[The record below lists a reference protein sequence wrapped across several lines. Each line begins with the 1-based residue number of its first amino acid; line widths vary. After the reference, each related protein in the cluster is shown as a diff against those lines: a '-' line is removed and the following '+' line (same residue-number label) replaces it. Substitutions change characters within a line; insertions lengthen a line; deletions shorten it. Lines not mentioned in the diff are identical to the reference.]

1 MIELSTSKYDTF
13 IDVLLPLAVNQA
25 YTYRV
30 PSNLSNSIHIGS
42 RVVVP
47 FHGNR
52 LYTAIVSSVHNKAPI
67 HYEAKYIINILD
79 ETPVVLESQIN
90 FWRWIAD
97 YYLCNIGDVMNAA
110 LPSAMKLSSESNLVI
125 NPSADYD
132 KNELSDQE
140 YLIIEAIEVQGGISI
155 NDVQKILDIKTV
167 MPIIK
172 NLINKGCIYLLE
184 EIQEKYTAKTRSIIE
199 LNSFYTDVE
208 NLKTLFAE
216 LESKPKQVDA
226 LQAYLRLSKTEK
238 NITSKM
244 LIEEAAISSSVINTL
259 IKKEVFI
266 KSEVKVS
273 RITDI
278 VNDEELESSFQLN
291 AEQLEVLNNIL
302 LDESNTPALIHGVTS
317 SGKTMVFI
325 ELIKEQLKLNGQ
337 VLILIPEIGLTT
349 QLIERYKLHFNENI
363 AVYHSKYSEK
373 QRVEIWQN
381 VLSGKSR
388 IILGTRS
395 SIFLPFQS
403 LNLIIVDEEHDA
415 SYKQNEPNPRYNA
428 RDCAI
433 YLANNF
439 NAKIILG
446 SATPSM
452 ESYYNALNG
461 KYILHSLKNRFGTAN
476 LPKIQLVSTQNEFP
490 KENLS
495 AIIGKTLQEEI
506 KLRLER
512 KEQVILFQNRRG
524 YAPYLQCT
532 TCGHT
537 PYCVNCEV
545 GLTYHKWSD
554 ELRCHYCGF
563 HSKVMKVCVAC
574 GAGHMELKGHGTEK
588 IEDELKELFPE
599 ARVARMDLD
608 TTRKKNAYQD
618 LLNSIENAEIDI
630 LVGTQMV
637 TKGLDFNLVTLVGIL
652 QADSLLNHQDF
663 RAHERAFQLIEQ
675 VSGRAGRRD
684 IQGQVVIQTY
694 KPDHPILQ
702 LASRHDYDLFLR
714 HQLNER
720 KQFKYPPYCRVIEI
734 SVKHKEMK
742 TTQLAAIELCK
753 EIKKFV
759 DGASVLG
766 PEFPVIGKVRNNYI
780 NRIILKLDR
789 KGKQLLHQKN
799 LLRNAVIELKSKKNF
814 KSVNIVID
822 VDPM

>member
-30 PSNLSNSIHIGS
+30 PSSLSNSVHIGS

-90 FWRWIAD
+90 FWRWLAD

-125 NPSADYD
+125 NQSADYD
-132 KNELSDQE
+132 KNELSEQE
-140 YLIIEAIEVQGGISI
+140 YLIVEAIEVQGGISI

-172 NLINKGCIYLLE
+172 NLINKGYIYLLE
-184 EIQEKYTAKTRSIIE
+184 EIQEKYKAKTRSIIE
-199 LNSFYTDVE
+199 LNSFYTDVN
-208 NLKTLFAE
+208 NLKSLFSE

-226 LQAYLRLSKTEK
+226 LQAFLRLSKSEQ

-266 KSEVKVS
+266 KSDVKVS
-273 RITDI
+273 RLVDHL
-278 VNDEELESSFQLN
+278 NEDEVEASFQLN
-291 AEQLEVLNNIL
+291 TEQLEVLNNIL
-302 LDESNTPALIHGVTS
+302 LDDTNTPALIHGVTS

-325 ELIKEQLKLNGQ
+325 ELIKEQLKLNQQ

-349 QLIERYKLHFNENI
+349 QLIERYKIHFNENI

-403 LNLIIVDEEHDA
+403 LNLIIVDEEHDS

-433 YLANNF
+433 YLANIF

-452 ESYYNALNG
+452 ESYFNALNG
-461 KYILHSLKNRFGTAN
+461 KYHLHTLKNRFGTAN
-476 LPKIQLVSTQNEFP
+476 LPKIQLVPAQNEFP

-537 PYCVNCEV
+537 PYCVNCDV

-588 IEDELKELFPE
+588 IEDELKELFPD

-608 TTRKKNAYQD
+608 TTRKKNAYQE
-618 LLNSIENAEIDI
+618 LLDSIENAEIDI

-684 IQGQVVIQTY
+684 IQGQVIIQTF

-734 SVKHKEMK
+734 LVKHKEMK
-742 TTQLAAIELCK
+742 TTQLAAIELSK
-753 EIKKFV
+753 EIKKFI

-766 PEFPVIGKVRNNYI
+766 PEFPVIGKVRNQYI
-780 NRIILKLDR
+780 NRIVLKLDR

>member
-30 PSNLSNSIHIGS
+30 PASLSSSVHIGS
-42 RVVVP
+42 RVIVP

-79 ETPVVLESQIN
+79 ESPVVLESQIN
-90 FWRWIAD
+90 FWRWLAD

-125 NPSADYD
+125 NQSADYD
-132 KNELSDQE
+132 KNELSEQE
-140 YLIIEAIEVQGGISI
+140 YLIVEAIEVQGGISI

-172 NLINKGCIYLLE
+172 NLINKGYIYLLE
-184 EIQEKYTAKTRSIIE
+184 EIQEKYKAKTRSIIE

-208 NLKTLFAE
+208 NLKNLFTE

-226 LQAYLRLSKTEK
+226 LQAFLRLSKSEQ

-244 LIEEAAISSSVINTL
+244 LIEEAAISSSAINTL

-266 KSEVKVS
+266 KSDIKVS
-273 RITDI
+273 RLVDNINED
-278 VNDEELESSFQLN
+278 NSESSFQLN
-291 AEQLEVLNNIL
+291 NEQLEVLNNIL
-302 LDESNTPALIHGVTS
+302 LDDTNTPALIHGVTS

-325 ELIKEQLKLNGQ
+325 ELIKEQLKLNQQ

-403 LNLIIVDEEHDA
+403 LNLIIVDEEHDS

-452 ESYYNALNG
+452 ESYFNALNG
-461 KYILHSLKNRFGTAN
+461 KYHLHTLKNRFGSAN
-476 LPKIQLVSTQNEFP
+476 LPKIQLVSAQNEFP

-506 KLRLER
+506 KLRLDR
-512 KEQVILFQNRRG
+512 KEQIILFQNRRG

-537 PYCVNCEV
+537 PYCVNCDV

-563 HSKVMKVCVAC
+563 HSKVMKVCIAC

-588 IEDELKELFPE
+588 IEDELKELFPD

-618 LLNSIENAEIDI
+618 LLNSIENSEIDI

-684 IQGQVVIQTY
+684 IQGQVIIQTY

-734 SVKHKEMK
+734 LVKHKEMK

-753 EIKKFV
+753 EIKKFI
-759 DGASVLG
+759 DSAAVLG
-766 PEFPVIGKVRNNYI
+766 PEFPAIGKVRNQFI

-799 LLRNAVIELKSKKNF
+799 LLRNVVIELKSKKNF
-814 KSVNIVID
+814 KSVNIIID

>member
-1 MIELSTSKYDTF
+1 MTELLTSKYDTF
-13 IDVLLPLAVNQA
+13 IDVLLPLAINQA

-30 PSNLSNSIHIGS
+30 PSQNSSTIHVGS

-52 LYTAIVSSVHNKAPI
+52 LYTAIVTAVHNKAPI

-90 FWRWIAD
+90 FWRWLAD

-110 LPSAMKLSSESNLVI
+110 LPSAMKLSSESNLVL

-184 EIQEKYTAKTRSIIE
+184 EIQEKYKAKTRSFIQ
-199 LNSFYTDVE
+199 LNSFYSDVD
-208 NLKTLFAE
+208 NLKNLFIE

-226 LQAYLRLSKTEK
+226 LQAFLRLNKSEK
-238 NITSKM
+238 NISAKM
-244 LIEEAAISSSVINTL
+244 LIEEASISSSAINTL
-259 IKKEVFI
+259 LKKEVFI
-266 KSEVKVS
+266 KTEVIVS
-273 RITDI
+273 RLTENI
-278 VNDEELESSFQLN
+278 NDDELDSSFQLN
-291 AEQLEVLNNIL
+291 AEQVEVLNNIL

-325 ELIKEQLKLNGQ
+325 ELIKEQLKLNNQ

-381 VLSGKSR
+381 VLNGKSR

-403 LNLIIVDEEHDA
+403 LKLIIVDEEHDA

-433 YLANNF
+433 YLANSF

-461 KYILHSLKNRFGTAN
+461 KYSLHELKNRFGAAS
-476 LPKIQLVSTQNEFP
+476 LPKIQLVPVQNEFP

-495 AIIGKTLQEEI
+495 GIIGKTLQEEI

-537 PYCVNCEV
+537 PYCVNCDV

-563 HSKVMKVCVAC
+563 HSKVMKVCIAC

-588 IEDELKELFPE
+588 IEDELKEIFPE
-599 ARVARMDLD
+599 ARIARMDLD

-618 LLNSIENAEIDI
+618 LLNSIENSEVDI

-637 TKGLDFNLVTLVGIL
+637 TKGLDFNSVTLVGIL

-684 IQGQVVIQTY
+684 IQGQVIIQTY

-702 LASRHDYDLFLR
+702 LASRHDYNLFLR

-720 KQFKYPPYCRVIEI
+720 KQFKYPPFCRIIEI
-734 SVKHKEMK
+734 SVKHKDMK

-753 EIKKFV
+753 EIKKFI
-759 DGASVLG
+759 DSSAVLG
-766 PEFPVIGKVRNNYI
+766 PEFPAIGKVRNNYI

-799 LLRNAVIELKSKKNF
+799 LLRNTIIELKSKKNF
-814 KSVNIVID
+814 KSVNIVVD

>member
-30 PSNLSNSIHIGS
+30 PASLSSSVHIGS
-42 RVVVP
+42 RVIVP

-79 ETPVVLESQIN
+79 ESPVVLESQIN
-90 FWRWIAD
+90 FWRWLAD

-125 NPSADYD
+125 NQSADYD
-132 KNELSDQE
+132 KNELSEQE
-140 YLIIEAIEVQGGISI
+140 YLIVEAIEVQGGISI

-172 NLINKGCIYLLE
+172 NLINKGYIYLLE
-184 EIQEKYTAKTRSIIE
+184 EIQEKYKAKTRSIIE

-208 NLKTLFAE
+208 NLKNLFTE

-226 LQAYLRLSKTEK
+226 LQAFLRLSKSEQ

-244 LIEEAAISSSVINTL
+244 LIEEAAISSSAINTL

-266 KSEVKVS
+266 KSDIKVS
-273 RITDI
+273 RLVDNINED
-278 VNDEELESSFQLN
+278 NSESSFQLN
-291 AEQLEVLNNIL
+291 NEQLEVLNNIL
-302 LDESNTPALIHGVTS
+302 LDDTNTPALIHGVTS

-325 ELIKEQLKLNGQ
+325 ELIKEQLKLNQQ

-403 LNLIIVDEEHDA
+403 LNLIIVDEEHDS

-452 ESYYNALNG
+452 VSYFNALNG
-461 KYILHSLKNRFGTAN
+461 KYHLHTLKNRFGSAN
-476 LPKIQLVSTQNEFP
+476 LPKIQLVSAQNEFP

-506 KLRLER
+506 KLRLDR
-512 KEQVILFQNRRG
+512 KEQIILFQNRRG

-537 PYCVNCEV
+537 PYCVNCDV

-563 HSKVMKVCVAC
+563 HSKVMKVCIAC

-588 IEDELKELFPE
+588 IEDELKELFPD

-618 LLNSIENAEIDI
+618 LLNSIENSEIDI

-684 IQGQVVIQTY
+684 IQGQVIIQTY

-734 SVKHKEMK
+734 LVKHKEMK

-753 EIKKFV
+753 EIKKFI
-759 DGASVLG
+759 DSAAVLG
-766 PEFPVIGKVRNNYI
+766 PEFPAIGKVRNQYI

-799 LLRNAVIELKSKKNF
+799 LLRNVVIELKSKKNF
-814 KSVNIVID
+814 KSVNIIID

>member
-30 PSNLSNSIHIGS
+30 PASLSSSVHIGS
-42 RVVVP
+42 RVIVP

-79 ETPVVLESQIN
+79 ESPVVLESQIN
-90 FWRWIAD
+90 FWRWLAD

-125 NPSADYD
+125 NQSADYD
-132 KNELSDQE
+132 KNELSEQE
-140 YLIIEAIEVQGGISI
+140 YLIVEAIEVQGGISI

-172 NLINKGCIYLLE
+172 NLINKGYIYLLE
-184 EIQEKYTAKTRSIIE
+184 EIQEKYKAKTRSIIE

-208 NLKTLFAE
+208 NLKNLFTE

-226 LQAYLRLSKTEK
+226 LQAFLRLSKSEQ

-244 LIEEAAISSSVINTL
+244 LIEEAAISSSAINTL

-266 KSEVKVS
+266 KSDIKVS
-273 RITDI
+273 RLVDNINED
-278 VNDEELESSFQLN
+278 NSESSFQLN
-291 AEQLEVLNNIL
+291 NEQLEVLNNIL
-302 LDESNTPALIHGVTS
+302 LDDTNTPALIHGVTS

-325 ELIKEQLKLNGQ
+325 ELIKEQLKLNQQ

-403 LNLIIVDEEHDA
+403 LNLIIVDEEHDS

-452 ESYYNALNG
+452 ESYFNALNG
-461 KYILHSLKNRFGTAN
+461 KYHLHTLKNRFGSAN
-476 LPKIQLVSTQNEFP
+476 LPKIQLVSAQNEFP

-506 KLRLER
+506 KLRLDR
-512 KEQVILFQNRRG
+512 KEQIILFQNRRG

-537 PYCVNCEV
+537 PYCVNCDV

-563 HSKVMKVCVAC
+563 HSKVMKVCIAC

-588 IEDELKELFPE
+588 IEDELKELFPD

-618 LLNSIENAEIDI
+618 LLNSIENSEIDI

-684 IQGQVVIQTY
+684 IQGQVIIQTY

-734 SVKHKEMK
+734 LVKHKEMK

-753 EIKKFV
+753 EIKKFI
-759 DGASVLG
+759 DSAAVLG
-766 PEFPVIGKVRNNYI
+766 PEFPAIGKVRNQYI

-799 LLRNAVIELKSKKNF
+799 LLRNVVIELKSKKNF
-814 KSVNIVID
+814 KSVNIIID

>member
-1 MIELSTSKYDTF
+1 
-13 IDVLLPLAVNQA
+13 
-25 YTYRV
+25 
-30 PSNLSNSIHIGS
+30 
-42 RVVVP
+42 
-47 FHGNR
+47 
-52 LYTAIVSSVHNKAPI
+52 
-67 HYEAKYIINILD
+67 
-79 ETPVVLESQIN
+79 
-90 FWRWIAD
+90 
-97 YYLCNIGDVMNAA
+97 
-110 LPSAMKLSSESNLVI
+110 
-125 NPSADYD
+125 
-132 KNELSDQE
+132 
-140 YLIIEAIEVQGGISI
+140 
-155 NDVQKILDIKTV
+155 
-167 MPIIK
+167 
-172 NLINKGCIYLLE
+172 
-184 EIQEKYTAKTRSIIE
+184 
-199 LNSFYTDVE
+199 
-208 NLKTLFAE
+208 
-216 LESKPKQVDA
+216 
-226 LQAYLRLSKTEK
+226 
-238 NITSKM
+238 M

-266 KSEVKVS
+266 KSEVNVS
-273 RITDI
+273 RLTDI

-537 PYCVNCEV
+537 PYCVNCDV

>member
-30 PSNLSNSIHIGS
+30 PSNLSNSIHVGS

-199 LNSFYTDVE
+199 LNSFYIDVE

-266 KSEVKVS
+266 KSEVNVS
-273 RITDI
+273 RLTDT

-476 LPKIQLVSTQNEFP
+476 LPKIQLVTAQNEFP

-537 PYCVNCEV
+537 PYCVNCDV

-652 QADSLLNHQDF
+652 QADGLLNHQDF

>member
-1 MIELSTSKYDTF
+1 MTELLTSKYDTF
-13 IDVLLPLAVNQA
+13 IDVLLPLAINQA

-30 PSNLSNSIHIGS
+30 PSQNTNTIHVGS

-52 LYTAIVSSVHNKAPI
+52 LYTAIVTAVHNKAPI

-90 FWRWIAD
+90 FWRWLAD

-110 LPSAMKLSSESNLVI
+110 LPSAMKLSSESNLVL

-184 EIQEKYTAKTRSIIE
+184 EIQEKYKAKTRSFIQ
-199 LNSFYTDVE
+199 LNSFYSDVD
-208 NLKTLFAE
+208 NLKNLFIE

-226 LQAYLRLSKTEK
+226 LQAFLRLNKSEK
-238 NITSKM
+238 NISAKM
-244 LIEEAAISSSVINTL
+244 LIEEALISSSAINTL
-259 IKKEVFI
+259 LKKEVFV
-266 KSEVKVS
+266 KTEVIVS
-273 RITDI
+273 RLTENI
-278 VNDEELESSFQLN
+278 NDDELDSSFQLN
-291 AEQLEVLNNIL
+291 AEQVEVLNNIL

-325 ELIKEQLKLNGQ
+325 ELIKEQLKLNNQ

-381 VLSGKSR
+381 VLNGKSR

-403 LNLIIVDEEHDA
+403 LKLIIVDEEHDA

-433 YLANNF
+433 YLANSF

-461 KYILHSLKNRFGTAN
+461 KYSLHELKNRFGAAS
-476 LPKIQLVSTQNEFP
+476 LPKIQLVPVQNEFP

-495 AIIGKTLQEEI
+495 GIIGKTLQEEI

-537 PYCVNCEV
+537 PYCVNCDV

-563 HSKVMKVCVAC
+563 HSKVMKVCIAC

-588 IEDELKELFPE
+588 IEDELKEIFPE
-599 ARVARMDLD
+599 ARIARMDLD

-618 LLNSIENAEIDI
+618 LLNSIENSEVDI

-637 TKGLDFNLVTLVGIL
+637 TKGLDFNSVTLVGIL

-684 IQGQVVIQTY
+684 IQGQVIIQTY

-702 LASRHDYDLFLR
+702 LASRHDYNLFLR

-720 KQFKYPPYCRVIEI
+720 KQFKYPPFCRIIEI
-734 SVKHKEMK
+734 SVKHKDMK

-753 EIKKFV
+753 EIKKFI
-759 DGASVLG
+759 DSSAVLG
-766 PEFPVIGKVRNNYI
+766 PEFPAIGKVRNNYI

-799 LLRNAVIELKSKKNF
+799 LLRNTIIELKSKKNF
-814 KSVNIVID
+814 KSVNVVVD

>member
-30 PSNLSNSIHIGS
+30 PSNLSNSIHVGS

-199 LNSFYTDVE
+199 LNSFYIDVE

-266 KSEVKVS
+266 KSEVNVS
-273 RITDI
+273 RLTDT

-476 LPKIQLVSTQNEFP
+476 LPKIQLVTAQNEFP

-537 PYCVNCEV
+537 PYCVNCDV

>member
-1 MIELSTSKYDTF
+1 MNELITSKYDTF
-13 IDVLLPLAVNQA
+13 IDVLLPLAINQA

-30 PSNLSNSIHIGS
+30 PSQYSNSLHIGS

-52 LYTAIVSSVHNKAPI
+52 LYTAIVTSVHNNAPI

-79 ETPVVLESQIN
+79 EHPVVLESQIT
-90 FWRWIAD
+90 FWKWIAD

-110 LPSAMKLSSESNLVI
+110 LPSAMKLSSESNLVL

-172 NLINKGCIYLLE
+172 SLINKGCIYLLE
-184 EIQEKYTAKTRSIIE
+184 ELQEKYKVKTKSIIE
-199 LNSFYTDVE
+199 LNPFYADVD
-208 NLKTLFAE
+208 NLKNLFVE

-226 LQAYLRLSKTEK
+226 LQAFLRLNKTEK
-238 NITSKM
+238 NISSKM
-244 LIEEAAISSSVINTL
+244 LIEESAISSSVINTL

-266 KSEVKVS
+266 KTEIKVS
-273 RITDI
+273 RLNEYE
-278 VNDEELESSFQLN
+278 NDDALESSFQLN
-291 AEQLEVLNNIL
+291 AEQVDVLNTIL
-302 LDESNTPALIHGVTS
+302 LDDSNTPALIHGVTS

-325 ELIKEQLKLNGQ
+325 ELIKEYLKFNQ
-337 VLILIPEIGLTT
+337 QILILIPEIGLTT

-381 VLSGKSR
+381 VLNGKSR

-395 SIFLPFQS
+395 SIFLPFQN
-403 LNLIIVDEEHDA
+403 LKLIIVDEEHDA
-415 SYKQNEPNPRYNA
+415 SYKQNDPNPRYNA

-461 KYILHSLKNRFGTAN
+461 KYSLHKLNTRYGSAS
-476 LPKIQLVSTQNEFP
+476 LPKIHLLPIQKEFP
-490 KENLS
+490 KENTS
-495 AIIGKTLQEEI
+495 SIIGITLQEEI

-537 PYCVNCEV
+537 PYCVNCDV

-574 GAGHMELKGHGTEK
+574 GTGHMELKGHGTEK
-588 IEDELKELFPE
+588 IEDELKELFPD

-618 LLNSIENAEIDI
+618 LLNSIENSEVDI

-637 TKGLDFNLVTLVGIL
+637 TKGLDFNAVTLVGIL

-684 IQGQVVIQTY
+684 IEGNVIVQTY

-702 LASRHDYDLFLR
+702 LASRHDYELFLR

-720 KQFKYPPYCRVIEI
+720 KQFKYPPFCRIIEI
-734 SVKHKEMK
+734 SVKHKDMK

-759 DGASVLG
+759 EANAVLG

-780 NRIILKLDR
+780 NRIVLKLDR
-789 KGKQLLHQKN
+789 KGKQLLHQKE
-799 LLRNAVIELKSKKNF
+799 LLRNVIIELKSRKNF
-814 KSVNIVID
+814 KSINVVVD

>member
-1 MIELSTSKYDTF
+1 MTELLTSKYDTF
-13 IDVLLPLAVNQA
+13 IDVLLPLAINQA

-30 PSNLSNSIHIGS
+30 PSQNTNTIHVGS

-52 LYTAIVSSVHNKAPI
+52 LYTAIVTAVHNKAPI

-90 FWRWIAD
+90 FWRWLAD

-110 LPSAMKLSSESNLVI
+110 LPSAMKLSSESNLVL

-184 EIQEKYTAKTRSIIE
+184 EIQEKYKAKTRSFIQ
-199 LNSFYTDVE
+199 LNSFYSDVD
-208 NLKTLFAE
+208 NLKNLFIE

-226 LQAYLRLSKTEK
+226 LQAFLRLNKSEK
-238 NITSKM
+238 NISAKM
-244 LIEEAAISSSVINTL
+244 LIEEASISSSAINTL
-259 IKKEVFI
+259 LKKEVFI
-266 KSEVKVS
+266 KTEVIVS
-273 RITDI
+273 RLTENI
-278 VNDEELESSFQLN
+278 NDDELDSSFQLN
-291 AEQLEVLNNIL
+291 AEQVEVLNNIL

-325 ELIKEQLKLNGQ
+325 ELIKEQLKLNNQ

-381 VLSGKSR
+381 VLNGKSR

-403 LNLIIVDEEHDA
+403 LKLIIVDEEHDA

-433 YLANNF
+433 YLANSF

-461 KYILHSLKNRFGTAN
+461 KYSLHELKNRFGAAS
-476 LPKIQLVSTQNEFP
+476 LPKIQLVPVQNEFP
-490 KENLS
+490 KENIS
-495 AIIGKTLQEEI
+495 GIIGKTLQEEI
-506 KLRLER
+506 KSRLER

-537 PYCVNCEV
+537 PYCINCDV

-563 HSKVMKVCVAC
+563 HSKVMKVCIAC

-588 IEDELKELFPE
+588 IEDELKEIFPE
-599 ARVARMDLD
+599 ARIARMDLD

-618 LLNSIENAEIDI
+618 LLNSIENSEVDI

-637 TKGLDFNLVTLVGIL
+637 TKGLDFNSVTLVGIL

-684 IQGQVVIQTY
+684 IQGQVIIQTY

-702 LASRHDYDLFLR
+702 LASRHDYNLFLR

-720 KQFKYPPYCRVIEI
+720 KQFKYPPFCRIIEI
-734 SVKHKEMK
+734 SVKHKDMK

-753 EIKKFV
+753 EIKKFI
-759 DGASVLG
+759 DSSAVLG
-766 PEFPVIGKVRNNYI
+766 PEFPAIGKVRNNYI

-799 LLRNAVIELKSKKNF
+799 LLRNTIIELKSKKNF
-814 KSVNIVID
+814 KSVNVVVD

>member
-30 PSNLSNSIHIGS
+30 PSSLSNSVNIGS

-90 FWRWIAD
+90 FWRWLAD

-125 NPSADYD
+125 NQSADYD
-132 KNELSDQE
+132 KNELSEQE
-140 YLIIEAIEVQGGISI
+140 YLIVEAIEVQGGISI

-172 NLINKGCIYLLE
+172 NLINKGYIYLLE
-184 EIQEKYTAKTRSIIE
+184 EIQEKYKAKTRSIIE
-199 LNSFYTDVE
+199 LNSFYTDVN
-208 NLKTLFAE
+208 NLKSLFSE

-226 LQAYLRLSKTEK
+226 LQAFLRLIKSEQ

-266 KSEVKVS
+266 KSDVKVS
-273 RITDI
+273 RLLDH
-278 VNDEELESSFQLN
+278 VNDDEVESSFQLN
-291 AEQLEVLNNIL
+291 TEQLEVLNNIL
-302 LDESNTPALIHGVTS
+302 LDDTNTPALIHGVTS

-325 ELIKEQLKLNGQ
+325 ELIKEQLKLNQQ

-349 QLIERYKLHFNENI
+349 QLIERYKIHFNENI

-403 LNLIIVDEEHDA
+403 LNLIIVDEEHDS

-433 YLANNF
+433 YLANIF

-452 ESYYNALNG
+452 ESYFNALNG
-461 KYILHSLKNRFGTAN
+461 KYHLHTLKNRFGTAN
-476 LPKIQLVSTQNEFP
+476 LPKIQLVSAQNEFP

-506 KLRLER
+506 KLRLDR

-537 PYCVNCEV
+537 PYCVNCDV

-588 IEDELKELFPE
+588 IEDELKELFPD

-608 TTRKKNAYQD
+608 TTRKKNAYQE
-618 LLNSIENAEIDI
+618 LLDSIENAEVDI

-684 IQGQVVIQTY
+684 IQGQVIIQTY

-734 SVKHKEMK
+734 LVKHKEMK

-753 EIKKFV
+753 EIKKFI
-759 DGASVLG
+759 DGSAVLG
-766 PEFPVIGKVRNNYI
+766 PEFPVIGKVRNQYI

>member
-30 PSNLSNSIHIGS
+30 PSNLSNSIHVGS

-79 ETPVVLESQIN
+79 ETPVVLESQIK

-208 NLKTLFAE
+208 NLKTLFTE

-226 LQAYLRLSKTEK
+226 LQAFLRLSKTEK

-266 KSEVKVS
+266 KSEIKVS
-273 RITDI
+273 RLADI

-302 LDESNTPALIHGVTS
+302 LDDSNTPALIHGVTS

-381 VLSGKSR
+381 ILSGKSR

-476 LPKIQLVSTQNEFP
+476 LPKIQLVSAQNEFP

-537 PYCVNCEV
+537 PYCVNCDV

-684 IQGQVVIQTY
+684 IQGQVIIQTY

-759 DGASVLG
+759 DGAAVLG

>member
-1 MIELSTSKYDTF
+1 MNELLTSKYDIF
-13 IDVLLPLAVNQA
+13 IDVLLPLAINQA

-30 PSNLSNSIHIGS
+30 PSQHANVLQVGS

-52 LYTAIVSSVHNKAPI
+52 LYTAIVSAVHNNAPV

-90 FWRWIAD
+90 FWRWLAD

-110 LPSAMKLSSESNLVI
+110 LPSAMKLSSESNLVL

-132 KNELSDQE
+132 KNELTDQE

-184 EIQEKYTAKTRSIIE
+184 EIQEKYKAKTRSIIE

-208 NLKTLFAE
+208 NLKNLFHE

-226 LQAYLRLSKTEK
+226 LQAFLRLSKTEK
-238 NITSKM
+238 NISSKM
-244 LIEEAAISSSVINTL
+244 LIETAAISSSAINTL
-259 IKKEVFI
+259 IKKDVFV
-266 KSEVKVS
+266 KSDVKVS
-273 RITDI
+273 RLVDNI
-278 VNDEELESSFQLN
+278 NEEELDSSFQLN
-291 AEQLEVLNNIL
+291 SEQIEVLNNIL

-325 ELIKEQLKLNGQ
+325 ELIKEQLKLNHQ

-381 VLSGKSR
+381 VLNGKSR

-403 LNLIIVDEEHDA
+403 LKLIIVDEEHDS
-415 SYKQNEPNPRYNA
+415 SYKQNDPNPRYNA

-461 KYILHSLKNRFGTAN
+461 KYLLHVLKNRFGAAS
-476 LPKIQLVSTQNEFP
+476 LPKIHLVPVQKEFP
-490 KENLS
+490 KENQS
-495 AIIGKTLQEEI
+495 SIIGTTLQEEI

-524 YAPYLQCT
+524 YAPYLQCI

-537 PYCVNCEV
+537 PYCVNCDV

-574 GAGHMELKGHGTEK
+574 GSGHMELKGHGTEK
-588 IEDELKELFPE
+588 IEDELKEIFPE
-599 ARVARMDLD
+599 ARIARMDLD

-618 LLNSIENAEIDI
+618 LLNSIENSEIDI

-637 TKGLDFNLVTLVGIL
+637 TKGLDFNSVTLVGIL

-684 IQGQVVIQTY
+684 VQGQVIIQTY

-702 LASRHDYDLFLR
+702 LASRHDYELFLR

-720 KQFKYPPYCRVIEI
+720 KQFKYPPFCRIIEI
-734 SVKHKEMK
+734 SVKHKDMK

-753 EIKKFV
+753 EIKKFI
-759 DGASVLG
+759 DASAVLG
-766 PEFPVIGKVRNNYI
+766 PEFPAIGKVRNNYI
-780 NRIILKLDR
+780 NRIVLKLDR
-789 KGKQLLHQKN
+789 KGNQLLHQKS
-799 LLRNAVIELKSKKNF
+799 LLRNTIIELKSRKNF
-814 KSVNIVID
+814 KSVNFVVD

>member
-1 MIELSTSKYDTF
+1 MTELLTSKYDTF
-13 IDVLLPLAVNQA
+13 IDVLLPLAINQA

-30 PSNLSNSIHIGS
+30 PSQNTNTIHVGS

-52 LYTAIVSSVHNKAPI
+52 LYTAIVTAVHNKAPI

-90 FWRWIAD
+90 FWRWLAD

-110 LPSAMKLSSESNLVI
+110 LPSAMKLSSESNLVL

-184 EIQEKYTAKTRSIIE
+184 EIQEKYKAKTRSFIQ
-199 LNSFYTDVE
+199 LNSFYSDVD
-208 NLKTLFAE
+208 NLKNLFIE

-226 LQAYLRLSKTEK
+226 LQAFLRLNKSEK
-238 NITSKM
+238 NISAKM
-244 LIEEAAISSSVINTL
+244 LIEEASISSSAINTL
-259 IKKEVFI
+259 LKKEVFI
-266 KSEVKVS
+266 KTEVIVS
-273 RITDI
+273 RLTENI
-278 VNDEELESSFQLN
+278 NDDELDSSFQLN
-291 AEQLEVLNNIL
+291 AEQVEVLNNIL

-325 ELIKEQLKLNGQ
+325 ELIKEQLKLNNQ

-381 VLSGKSR
+381 VLNGKSR

-403 LNLIIVDEEHDA
+403 LKLIIVDEEHDA

-433 YLANNF
+433 YLANSF

-461 KYILHSLKNRFGTAN
+461 KYSLHELKNRFGAAS
-476 LPKIQLVSTQNEFP
+476 LPKIQLVPVQNEFP

-495 AIIGKTLQEEI
+495 GIIGKTLQEEI

-537 PYCVNCEV
+537 PYCINCDV

-563 HSKVMKVCVAC
+563 HSKVMKVCIAC

-588 IEDELKELFPE
+588 IEDELKEIFPE
-599 ARVARMDLD
+599 ARIARMDLD

-618 LLNSIENAEIDI
+618 LLNSIENSEVDI

-637 TKGLDFNLVTLVGIL
+637 TKGLDFNSVTLVGIL

-684 IQGQVVIQTY
+684 IQGQVIIQTY

-702 LASRHDYDLFLR
+702 LASRHDYNLFLR

-720 KQFKYPPYCRVIEI
+720 KQFKYPPFCRIIEI
-734 SVKHKEMK
+734 SVKHKDMK

-753 EIKKFV
+753 EIKKFI
-759 DGASVLG
+759 DSSAVLG
-766 PEFPVIGKVRNNYI
+766 PEFPAIGKVRNNYI

-799 LLRNAVIELKSKKNF
+799 LLRNTIIELKSKKNF
-814 KSVNIVID
+814 KSVNVVVD

>member
-30 PSNLSNSIHIGS
+30 PAQLSSSIHIGS

-52 LYTAIVSSVHNKAPI
+52 LYTAIVSSVHNKAPL

-132 KNELSDQE
+132 KNELSEQE

-184 EIQEKYTAKTRSIIE
+184 EIQEKYKAKTRSIIE
-199 LNSFYTDVE
+199 LNVFYTDVQ
-208 NLKTLFAE
+208 NLKNLFAE

-226 LQAYLRLSKTEK
+226 LQAFLRLSKTEK
-238 NITSKM
+238 NISAKM

-259 IKKEVFI
+259 IKKEVFV

-273 RITDI
+273 RLSENI
-278 VNDEELESSFQLN
+278 NDVESDSSFHLN
-291 AEQLEVLNNIL
+291 TEQIEVLNNIL
-302 LDESNTPALIHGVTS
+302 LDETNTPALVHGVTS

-325 ELIKEQLKLNGQ
+325 ELIKEQLKLNQQ

-403 LNLIIVDEEHDA
+403 LKLIIVDEEHDA
-415 SYKQNEPNPRYNA
+415 SYKQNDPNPRYNA

-433 YLANNF
+433 YLANVF
-439 NAKIILG
+439 DAKIVLG
-446 SATPSM
+446 SATPSL

-461 KYILHSLKNRFGTAN
+461 KYILHELKNRFGSAS
-476 LPKIQLVSTQNEFP
+476 LPKIQLVPVQNEFP

-495 AIIGKTLQEEI
+495 SIIGKTLQEEI
-506 KLRLER
+506 KLRLDR

-537 PYCVNCEV
+537 PYCVNCDV

-563 HSKVMKVCVAC
+563 HNKVMKVCVAC

-588 IEDELKELFPE
+588 IEDELKEIFPE

-618 LLNSIENAEIDI
+618 LLNSIENSEIDI

-637 TKGLDFNLVTLVGIL
+637 TKGLDFNSVTLVGIL

-684 IQGQVVIQTY
+684 IEGQVIIQTY

-702 LASRHDYDLFLR
+702 LASRHDYNLFLR

-720 KQFKYPPYCRVIEI
+720 KQFKYPPFCRIIEI
-734 SVKHKEMK
+734 SVKHKDMK

-753 EIKKFV
+753 EIKKFI
-759 DGASVLG
+759 DASLVLG
-766 PEFPVIGKVRNNYI
+766 PEFPAIGKVRNNYI

-799 LLRNAVIELKSKKNF
+799 LLRNTIIELKSKKNF
-814 KSVNIVID
+814 KSVNVVVD

>member
-1 MIELSTSKYDTF
+1 MIELNTSKYDTF
-13 IDVLLPLAVNQA
+13 IDVILPLAVNQTF
-25 YTYRV
+25 TYRV
-30 PSNLSNSIHIGS
+30 QSNLNSVIHVGS

-52 LYTAIVSSVHNKAPI
+52 LYTAIVSEVHNNAPI

-79 ETPVVLESQIN
+79 ESPVVLESQLN
-90 FWRWIAD
+90 FWRWLAD
-97 YYLCNIGDVMNAA
+97 YYLCNLGEVMNAA

-125 NPSADYD
+125 NSSADYD
-132 KNELSDQE
+132 KNELSEQE

-172 NLINKGCIYLLE
+172 NLINKGYIYLLE
-184 EIQEKYTAKTRSIIE
+184 ELQEKYKAKTRSIIE

-208 NLKTLFAE
+208 NLKNLFAE

-226 LQAYLRLSKTEK
+226 LQAFMKLSKTEK
-238 NITSKM
+238 NISAKM
-244 LIEEAAISSSVINTL
+244 LIEQAAISSSAINTL

-266 KSEVKVS
+266 KSEIKVS
-273 RITDI
+273 RLEEF
-278 VNDEELESSFQLN
+278 NLDEESESNILLN
-291 AEQLEVLNNIL
+291 NEQIEVLNNLL
-302 LDESNTPALIHGVTS
+302 LDESNTPALLHGVTS
-317 SGKTMVFI
+317 SGKTMVYI
-325 ELIKEQLKLNGQ
+325 ELIKEQLKLNQQ

-349 QLIERYKLHFNENI
+349 QLIERYKVHFNENI

-381 VLSGKSR
+381 VLNGKSR

-395 SIFLPFQS
+395 SIFLPFQN
-403 LNLIIVDEEHDA
+403 LNLIIVDEEHDS
-415 SYKQNEPNPRYNA
+415 SYKQNDPAPRYNA

-433 YLANNF
+433 YLANKF
-439 NAKIILG
+439 NAKIVLG
-446 SATPSM
+446 SATPSL
-452 ESYYNALNG
+452 ESYYNAMKG
-461 KYILHSLKNRFGTAN
+461 KYILHELKNRFGDAN
-476 LPKIQLVSTQNEFP
+476 LPKIQLVHAQNEFP
-490 KENLS
+490 KENAS
-495 AIIGKTLQEEI
+495 KIIGKTLQEEI
-506 KLRLER
+506 RQRLER

-537 PYCVNCEV
+537 PYCVNCDV

-554 ELRCHYCGF
+554 EMKCHYCGF
-563 HSKVMKVCVAC
+563 HSKTMKVCVVC

-588 IEDELKELFPE
+588 IEDDLKELFPE
-599 ARVARMDLD
+599 ARIARMDLD

-618 LLNSIENAEIDI
+618 LLNSIENEEVDI

-637 TKGLDFNLVTLVGIL
+637 TKGLDFKSVTLVGIL

-684 IQGQVVIQTY
+684 TQGHVIIQSY
-694 KPDHPILQ
+694 KPEHPILQ
-702 LASRHDYDLFLR
+702 LASRHDYTLFLR

-734 SVKHKEMK
+734 SVKHKDMK

-753 EIKKFV
+753 TIKKFIEP
-759 DGASVLG
+759 GAVLG
-766 PEFPVIGKVRNNYI
+766 PEFPVIGKVRNYYI
-780 NRIILKLDR
+780 NRIILKLDK
-789 KGKQLLHQKN
+789 KGKQLLQQKN
-799 LLRNAVIELKSKKNF
+799 LLRNSMIELKSRKDF
-814 KSVNIVID
+814 KSVVLVVD
-822 VDPM
+822 VDPA